1 MKKIIAISVIA
12 LVMAGCS
19 ASVGLP
25 EKASAVAVAQ
35 VVEPENLLLKYSIK
49 QQSLTMPDQRNL
61 VRYALLNRMTNEV
74 EGVVNQIKKRV
85 GKTRYVFSGASPRG
99 WDCSGLTYW
108 AYEQLGIEIP
118 HSANK
123 QGHLNKG
130 VKDPKVGDIVL
141 FGYKGSSTYHHAALY
156 IGNGKIIHAGF
167 RKGTSTEI
175 LSLDDPS
182 FKGSKVKF
190 VRLVETL

>member
-1 MKKIIAISVIA
+1 MKKIIAIGAIA
-12 LVMAGCS
+12 LVMTSCS
-19 ASVGLP
+19 SSVSAAEP
-25 EKASAVAVAQ
+25 KASAVAITR
-35 VVEPENLLLKYSIK
+35 VVEPANLIDQVVHNQRDLLTQAK
-49 QQSLTMPDQRNL
+49 LQRATDRL
-61 VRYALLNRMTNEV
+61 SS
-74 EGVVNQIKKRV
+74 VVTQVKKRV
-85 GKTRYVFSGASPRG
+85 GKTWYVFSGASPRG

-108 AYEQLGIEIP
+108 AYQQLGIEIP

-141 FGYKGSSTYHHAALY
+141 FGYKGSNSYYHAALY

-167 RKGTSTEI
+167 RKGMSTEI
-175 LSLDDPS
+175 LKLSDPS
-182 FKGSKVKF
+182 FKGSKIKF

>member
-1 MKKIIAISVIA
+1 MKKLIAISVMA
-12 LVMAGCS
+12 LVMTSCGSSGAT
-19 ASVGLP
+19 AEP
-25 EKASAVAVAQ
+25 KASAVAVHRG
-35 VVEPENLLLKYSIK
+35 VEPL
-49 QQSLTMPDQRNL
+49 SLFEHARQKRLHFVAQARLQKTTSDVQ
-61 VRYALLNRMTNEV
+61 T
-74 EGVVNQIKKRV
+74 VVNQIKSRV
-85 GKTRYVFSGASPRG
+85 GKTWYVFSGASPEG

-108 AYEQLGIEIP
+108 AYQQLGIEIP

-141 FGYKGSSTYHHAALY
+141 FGYKGTGTYYHAALY

-167 RKGTSTEI
+167 RKGTRTEI
-175 LSLDDPS
+175 LSLSDPS
-182 FKGSKVKF
+182 FKGSTIKF

>member
-1 MKKIIAISVIA
+1 MKKIIAIGAIA
-12 LVMAGCS
+12 LVMTSCSSS
-19 ASVGLP
+19 ASAV
-25 EKASAVAVAQ
+25 ETKASAVAVVR
-35 VVEPENLLLKYSIK
+35 VVEPVSFLTKVKHKQLDFKKEIK
-49 QQSLTMPDQRNL
+49 LRGI
-61 VRYALLNRMTNEV
+61 TNKMES
-74 EGVVNQIKKRV
+74 VVNQVKSRV
-85 GKTRYVFSGASPRG
+85 GKTWYVFSGASPRG

-141 FGYKGSSTYHHAALY
+141 FGYKGTRTYYHAALY

-167 RKGTSTEI
+167 RKGTSTQI
-175 LSLDDPS
+175 LDLNDPS
-182 FKGSKVKF
+182 LKGSKVKF

>member
-1 MKKIIAISVIA
+1 MKKLIAIGVIA
-12 LVMAGCS
+12 LVMTGCS
-19 ASVGLP
+19 GSLGVS
-25 EKASAVAVAQ
+25 EKASAVAVVR
-35 VVEPENLLLKYSIK
+35 VVEPVTLLEKSSAFRENLIRDSRLRK
-49 QQSLTMPDQRNL
+49 
-61 VRYALLNRMTNEV
+61 MTEKV
-74 EGVVNQIKKRV
+74 EGVVSQIKERV
-85 GKTRYVFSGASPRG
+85 GKTWYVFSGASPRG

-123 QGHLNKG
+123 QGHLNSG

-141 FGYKGSSTYHHAALY
+141 FGYKGSNSYYHAALY

-167 RKGTSTEI
+167 RKGMSTEI
-175 LSLDDPS
+175 LDLDDPS
-182 FKGSKVKF
+182 FKGSTVKF